1 MSKTRRWSGV
11 ALLVAGVAIA
21 VLALHSATR
30 DKDRDEAAYRAATQ
44 AAAEHLAAEQ
54 HAIEARVSEAAAL
67 QPLNNALDEQVDGPT
82 LIDLFDNEDWWRPF
96 RDEAATVRVHVGHG
110 VLASRGGVD
119 LGASDAEVVKAARH
133 RQGVTSALVTVG
145 GQPLLIA
152 AMRLQAVP
160 DAAPVL
166 VFARPASAALVAAT
180 AAASAPPP
188 AAGSPFKQ
196 RPVPLAGSGVLLLA
210 GLVLVLVGPR
220 RRAAAGTGAGALAPA
235 GSPIFND
242 GTVTAAMPREP
253 TLEFGTPPRP
263 RPVADAQAALVAH
276 TPPAPRPPIAT
287 GGNISARSAL
297 NGTGR
302 VVQPAPPSP
311 SGRALRAPTPPPLPP
326 SPVSG
331 PGAVFGRYRL
341 VDRLGEG
348 GMSEVFTAEATGV
361 EGFRRTFVLK
371 RLRPELAH
379 DKEAV
384 AQFIDEARLQASL
397 VHSNIVPVFDFGV
410 VAGEY
415 FMTQEY
421 ILGRDLLRLLGRYY
435 DHTARG
441 LEPRLAYYVVHE
453 VLLALSYAHSR
464 RDKDGSPM
472 GIVHRDVSPG
482 NVILSLQGE
491 VKLSDFGIVKSN
503 RRVTKTQIGMVK
515 GNANFMSPEQARG
528 QAVDAR
534 SDLFS
539 LGQVLYFT
547 LTNELMYAGDNDLD
561 VLYKAASGPTEDDL
575 NRIKML
581 PDPAPQILEKALSF
595 DPSQRFQSAAEFAG
609 VLAAHT
615 GGGKADAA
623 NLVQLL
629 FGEELSHEAA

>member
-1 MSKTRRWSGV
+1 M
-11 ALLVAGVAIA
+11 
-21 VLALHSATR
+21 
-30 DKDRDEAAYRAATQ
+30 
-44 AAAEHLAAEQ
+44 
-54 HAIEARVSEAAAL
+54 
-67 QPLNNALDEQVDGPT
+67 
-82 LIDLFDNEDWWRPF
+82 
-96 RDEAATVRVHVGHG
+96 
-110 VLASRGGVD
+110 
-119 LGASDAEVVKAARH
+119 
-133 RQGVTSALVTVG
+133 
-145 GQPLLIA
+145 
-152 AMRLQAVP
+152 
-160 DAAPVL
+160 
-166 VFARPASAALVAAT
+166 
-180 AAASAPPP
+180 
-188 AAGSPFKQ
+188 
-196 RPVPLAGSGVLLLA
+196 
-210 GLVLVLVGPR
+210 
-220 RRAAAGTGAGALAPA
+220 
-235 GSPIFND
+235 
-242 GTVTAAMPREP
+242 
-253 TLEFGTPPRP
+253 
-263 RPVADAQAALVAH
+263 
-276 TPPAPRPPIAT
+276 
-287 GGNISARSAL
+287 
-297 NGTGR
+297 
-302 VVQPAPPSP
+302 
-311 SGRALRAPTPPPLPP
+311 
-326 SPVSG
+326 
-331 PGAVFGRYRL
+331 
-341 VDRLGEG
+341 
-348 GMSEVFTAEATGV
+348 
-361 EGFRRTFVLK
+361 LK

-453 VLLALSYAHSR
+453 VLLALAYAHSR

-528 QAVDAR
+528 QGVDAR

-539 LGQVLYFT
+539 IGQVLYFC

-595 DPSQRFQSAAEFAG
+595 DPALRFQSAAEFAG